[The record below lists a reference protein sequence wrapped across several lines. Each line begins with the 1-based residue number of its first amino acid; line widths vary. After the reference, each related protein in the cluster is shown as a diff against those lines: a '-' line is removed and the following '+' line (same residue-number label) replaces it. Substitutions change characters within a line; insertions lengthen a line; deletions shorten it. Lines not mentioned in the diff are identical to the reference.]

1 MAISPPFDLK
11 NDDSNGGTIQIIGL
25 YQGRGERRGRG
36 QEVVGSNPASPSLG
50 FLGGLVRFEV
60 VSAGWWGSWVCQ
72 RAKGSLIGKFYLIS

>member
-36 QEVVGSNPASPSLG
+36 QEVVGSNPASPSLV
-50 FLGGLVRFEV
+50 FLGGLLRSEEV
-60 VSAGWWGSWVCQ
+60 PAEWWGSWVSQ
-72 RAKGSLIGKFYLIS
+72 RAKESQL

>member
-50 FLGGLVRFEV
+50 FF
-60 VSAGWWGSWVCQ
+60 
-72 RAKGSLIGKFYLIS
+72 